1 MIFIVLGCWSLSA
14 LIIDEDLQEY
24 KKTSCVAY
32 IQQITKM
39 ANVKSEKDFLFSLI
53 DSNNNKCGYVETR
66 PRQWWKF
73 VDYFFRTR
81 SLGSRV
87 RSACRAGPFSELVAR
102 LTCKQR
108 RASAMSPVDYRPQL
122 NWKHVYI
129 GLVFWYPQ
137 SVEKGFR
144 LLYLILRCWN
154 LNFA

>member
-14 LIIDEDLQEY
+14 LIIDEDLQKY
-24 KKTSCVAY
+24 KKLLVSPTSSRLQRWRMWKV
-32 IQQITKM
+32 QKT
-39 ANVKSEKDFLFSLI
+39 LFSLI

-66 PRQWWKF
+66 PRQWWNL

-81 SLGSRV
+81 SLASRV